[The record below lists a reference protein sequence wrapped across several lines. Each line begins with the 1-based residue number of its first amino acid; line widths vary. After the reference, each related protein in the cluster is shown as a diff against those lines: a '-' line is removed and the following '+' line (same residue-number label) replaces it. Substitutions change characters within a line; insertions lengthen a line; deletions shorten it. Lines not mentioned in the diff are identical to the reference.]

1 MKKLVPMVLLALTA
15 CSANHETPT
24 EAPVKRGVVVFE
36 VGGDYSFASYD
47 DNFQNGIQYHP
58 GQTRVELKG
67 DNVPQSPKPLYTWAN
82 SGEGRETHRRRRQ
95 RPNLSSPLNAK
106 KPPIQAIQPTRCNPG
121 FGCTTR

>member
-15 CSANHETPT
+15 CSTNHETPT

-47 DNFQNGIQYHP
+47 DNFQNGIQYQP

-82 SGEGRETHRRRRQ
+82 SGEGRDT
-95 RPNLSSPLNAK
+95 
-106 KPPIQAIQPTRCNPG
+106 QAWCRITVDGEVKAEKHTVGDANDPTCLVL
-121 FGCTTR
+121 

>member
-15 CSANHETPT
+15 CSTNHETPP

-47 DNFQNGIQYHP
+47 DNFQNGIQYRP

-82 SGEGRETHRRRRQ
+82 SGEGRDT
-95 RPNLSSPLNAK
+95 
-106 KPPIQAIQPTRCNPG
+106 QAWCRITVDGEVKAEQHTEGDANDPTCVVS
-121 FGCTTR
+121 